1 MLDTDRPT
9 TAATIRFTVNGEA
22 VAVSA
27 DPFASLAGTLR
38 DNLKLGSPD
47 ATDAECEHVLRAVN
61 LGGVLDRDPAGLDA
75 AVGEDGIMLSGG
87 ERQRL
92 AIARALLS
100 APPILLLDEST
111 SSLDGVNERLMR
123 EAIDEVSAGRTLV
136 VIAHRPSAIAGVDQ
150 VLMLR
155 EGRMQALGPKDEILA
170 KVLQRPAQ
178 ARPLKV
184 VPETGGLA

>member
-1 MLDTDRPT
+1 M
-9 TAATIRFTVNGEA
+9 
-22 VAVSA
+22 
-27 DPFASLAGTLR
+27 
-38 DNLKLGSPD
+38 
-47 ATDAECEHVLRAVN
+47 RA
-61 LGGVLDRDPAGLDA
+61 RR
-75 AVGEDGIMLSGG
+75 GI
-87 ERQRL
+87 
-92 AIARALLS
+92 
-100 APPILLLDEST
+100 
-111 SSLDGVNERLMR
+111 V
-123 EAIDEVSAGRTLV
+123 V